1 MNTQYA
7 IVQNLLEIGA
17 VKLSPN
23 APFRWASGI
32 LSPIY
37 CDNRKTLS
45 FPEVRNMIKEE
56 LAILAKTFEKFDF
69 IAGVATAGIP
79 YGMLVADALDKP
91 FIYVRQKP
99 KEHGMKNRVEGQMT
113 PNAKVLVVEDL
124 ISTGMSSLDAV
135 EALRSEG
142 AEVVGVISVFSYG
155 LPEAENA
162 FDAAN
167 CDYQSLSNYE
177 TLLDYALSE
186 KIIDAETLKVL
197 QKWRENPKAWGV

>member
-17 VKLSPN
+17 VKLSPEK
-23 APFRWASGI
+23 PFRWASGI

-99 KEHGMKNRVEGQMT
+99 KEHGMKNRVEGAMS

-177 TLLDYALSE
+177 TLLEYALSE
-186 KIIDAETLKVL
+186 KMIDSETLKVL
-197 QKWRENPKAWGV
+197 QTWRENPKAWGV

>member
-7 IVQNLLEIGA
+7 IVQNLLKVSA

-56 LAILAKTFEKFDF
+56 LAMLAKTFEKFDF

-99 KEHGMKNRVEGQMT
+99 KEHGMKNRVEGQMP

-177 TLLDYALSE
+177 ALLDYALSE

>member
-56 LAILAKTFEKFDF
+56 LAMLAKTFEKFDF

-99 KEHGMKNRVEGQMT
+99 KEHGMKNRVEGQMP

-177 TLLDYALSE
+177 ALLDYALSE

>member
-1 MNTQYA
+1 
-7 IVQNLLEIGA
+7 
-17 VKLSPN
+17 
-23 APFRWASGI
+23 
-32 LSPIY
+32 
-37 CDNRKTLS
+37 
-45 FPEVRNMIKEE
+45 MIKEE

-197 QKWRENPKAWGV
+197 QKWRENPKAWGI